1 MANFNITDI
10 SGSVG
15 VVDTL
20 IDKLSNF
27 KIVVENR
34 QVMMEDVGSNNIS
47 GVGEKMV
54 HTVQKMIDMTDV
66 AVSELE
72 SIQYRDEPCPPCY
85 TAATG
90 PVGWTAC

>member
-1 MANFNITDI
+1 MATFDITKI
-10 SGSVG
+10 SGSAG

-34 QVMMEDVGSNNIS
+34 QVMMEDLGSNNIS
-47 GVGEKMV
+47 GVGEKMI

-66 AVSELE
+66 AVSQLE
-72 SIQYRDEPCPPCY
+72 RDRKS
-85 TAATG
+85 
-90 PVGWTAC
+90 VV